1 MIDITRL
8 LCGTVH
14 IGDALRYAERSEA
27 ARPDMLRFALEK
39 KPVVVW
45 NMTRQ
50 CNLSCVHCY
59 AHAKPCADPDE
70 LTTREARALIDD
82 LGQFG
87 APVLL
92 FSGGEPFVRPDL
104 YDLGRNAIE
113 HGIRAVISTNG
124 TLITE
129 EAAVRVKEVGFSYV
143 GVSLDGGR
151 NTNDRFRGQPGAF
164 DAALQGIR
172 NCHAAGVKAGLRFT
186 VNKRNVDDLPEILD
200 LLEEER
206 IVRCCVYHLV
216 YAGRGTRLMDEDLS
230 AEETR
235 RVMDLLME
243 RAVDFHQ
250 RGLPTEL
257 LTVDNHADGVYLY
270 LRLRER
276 DPERA
281 EEVLALL
288 RRNGGNSSGVGIG
301 DVDQR
306 GDVHAD
312 QFWTHHT
319 FGNVRERP
327 FSQIWT
333 DLSDPIMAG
342 LKNRRPLLK
351 GRCGA
356 CKWQDICNG
365 NFRVRAEA
373 VYGDVW
379 AQDPAC
385 YMTDEEI
392 GIA

>member
-1 MIDITRL
+1 M
-8 LCGTVH
+8 
-14 IGDALRYAERSEA
+14 
-27 ARPDMLRFALEK
+27 
-39 KPVVVW
+39 
-45 NMTRQ
+45 
-50 CNLSCVHCY
+50 
-59 AHAKPCADPDE
+59 
-70 LTTREARALIDD
+70 
-82 LGQFG
+82 
-87 APVLL
+87 
-92 FSGGEPFVRPDL
+92 
-104 YDLGRNAIE
+104 
-113 HGIRAVISTNG
+113 
-124 TLITE
+124 
-129 EAAVRVKEVGFSYV
+129 
-143 GVSLDGGR
+143 
-151 NTNDRFRGQPGAF
+151 
-164 DAALQGIR
+164 
-172 NCHAAGVKAGLRFT
+172 
-186 VNKRNVDDLPEILD
+186 
-200 LLEEER
+200 
-206 IVRCCVYHLV
+206 
-216 YAGRGTRLMDEDLS
+216 
-230 AEETR
+230 
-235 RVMDLLME
+235 MDLLME
-243 RAVDFHQ
+243 RAEDFHQ
-250 RGLPTEL
+250 RGLPIEL

-365 NFRVRAEA
+365 NFRAGAEA